1 MLMSNVPASGGSI
14 AKTNLRK
21 ASTLIF
27 EMLDTPRLVP
37 LKYRKKL
44 IFELRPIVLAV
55 KKQDNLLLRHNLR
68 HNLLISF

>member
-1 MLMSNVPASGGSI
+1 MLMSNVTASGSI
-14 AKTNLRK
+14 AKANLRK
-21 ASTLIF
+21 AATLIF

-55 KKQDNLLLRHNLR
+55 KKQL
-68 HNLLISF
+68 S